1 MGTVVPASRG
11 VFIKVIFMR
20 KILCSACLLGVDCK
34 YNGGNNANKKIFD
47 LAKGN
52 ILVPVCPE
60 QLGGLP
66 TPRPRSCRQ
75 GDRIV
80 LKSAVVRDFS
90 ERYFRG
96 ARETLKLA
104 QLLDI
109 KEAIL
114 KQRSPS
120 CGCGKIYAD
129 FNGTVVAGDGVAA
142 EILKQNG
149 IKVISEEEL

>member
-1 MGTVVPASRG
+1 
-11 VFIKVIFMR
+11 
-20 KILCSACLLGVDCK
+20 LGVNCK
-34 YNGGNNANKKIFD
+34 YDGGNNANQKVLG
-47 LAKGN
+47 LAKEN

-60 QLGGLP
+60 LLGGLP
-66 TPRPRSCRQ
+66 TLRPRSCRQ
-75 GDRIV
+75 GNRIV
-80 LKSAVVRDFS
+80 MKSTATRDFS

-129 FNGTVVAGDGVAA
+129 FNGTIINGDGVAA
-142 EILKQNG
+142 ELLKQNG

>member
-1 MGTVVPASRG
+1 MVSASRG
-11 VFIKVIFMR
+11 IFNKVNLMR
-20 KILCSACLLGVDCK
+20 KILCSACLLGVNCK
-34 YNGGNNANKKIFD
+34 YDGGNNAHQKILD
-47 LAKGN
+47 LAKEN
-52 ILVPVCPE
+52 ILIPVCPE

-75 GDRIV
+75 GNRIV
-80 LKSAVVRDFS
+80 LKSAAVRDFS

-96 ARETLKLA
+96 ARETLKIT
-104 QLLDI
+104 QLLNI

-129 FNGTVVAGDGVAA
+129 FNGTIINGDGVAA
-142 EILKQNG
+142 ELLKQNG
-149 IKVISEEEL
+149 VKVISEEEL